1 MKNKE
6 DEIITM
12 LILEGALELGG
23 IDAITGEPLYNITP
37 KMKEVMPDLYDE
49 HLNFVNKD
57 IFNLWEKGFVNI
69 DLLEKDPIVRV
80 AKKAFDKKALSALNK
95 QEVWALNEIKRLL
108 LY

>member
-6 DEIITM
+6 DEIIAM
-12 LILEGALELGG
+12 LILEGALEVGG
-23 IDAITGEPLYNITP
+23 LDATTGEFLYNITP

-80 AKKAFDKKALSALNK
+80 AKKAFDKEALSTLSK
-95 QEVWALNEIKRLL
+95 QEAWALNEVKRLL
-108 LY
+108 LQ